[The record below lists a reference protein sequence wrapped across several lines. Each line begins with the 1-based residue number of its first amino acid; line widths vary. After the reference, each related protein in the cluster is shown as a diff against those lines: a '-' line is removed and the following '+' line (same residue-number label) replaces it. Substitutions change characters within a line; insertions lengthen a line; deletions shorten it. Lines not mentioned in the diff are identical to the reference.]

1 MSKLNV
7 WYDKDARNIIYV
19 LDHVFV
25 INMLGR
31 RKQNRTCHINLSK
44 LYLKRND
51 VGVQCHGY
59 VTEQS

>member
-1 MSKLNV
+1 MSKMNV
-7 WYDKDARNIIYV
+7 WYDKNTSNIIYV
-19 LDHVFV
+19 FV
-25 INMLGR
+25 VDMLGR

-44 LYLKRND
+44 PYLKRND